1 MRRNGIRLPDLSDL
15 TNDRA
20 EIVRIEGRLDETTY
34 VWDSRVESLDEIR
47 RGFNQSQ
54 RIAIVG
60 RRPSDIIYSSGL
72 TQTRLFVALSAD
84 CMDPPLYFVLADSWE
99 EAYETACDDMPGIRI
114 AAESLKDYEIKQED
128 GTVDHHC
135 NWTSDGKPIDTESL
149 QVHELRLTRIE
160 LA

>member
-1 MRRNGIRLPDLSDL
+1 MRRNGTRFPDLSDL

-34 VWDSRVESLDEIR
+34 VWDSRAESFDDIR
-47 RGFNQSQ
+47 RSCNQSQ

-60 RRPSDIIYSSGL
+60 RRPTDILYSPGL
-72 TQTRLFVALSAD
+72 IQVRLFVAFSAD
-84 CMDPPLYFVLADSWE
+84 CFDPPLYFVFADSWE

-114 AAESLKDYEIKQED
+114 DAESLKDYEIKQKD
-128 GTVDHHC
+128 GTIDHQC
-135 NWTSDGKPIDTESL
+135 DWTSNGQPIDTESL